1 MKSNR
6 FWLEIIA
13 LGSAIALGI
22 ALLIATF
29 GAAAVA
35 VAALDANAQE
45 AAPQPAAKT
54 YEGMV
59 SCARCK
65 AKHPATLAR
74 AATNCVLTCVHNGA
88 GFSLIDGD
96 KVYQLTGDV
105 SDLKKFA
112 GQRARVTGVAEGD
125 TIAVSSIASAG

>member
-22 ALLIATF
+22 ALLIATL

-35 VAALDANAQE
+35 VAALDASAQE
-45 AAPQPAAKT
+45 AAPLPTAKT

-74 AATNCVLTCVHNGA
+74 TATNCVLTCVHNGA
-88 GFSLIDGD
+88 GFALIDGD

-125 TIAVSSIASAG
+125 TIAVSSIASPS